1 MIRKLR
7 IEGQLIDQL
16 VEASNICNRTPLY
29 MSPEGLPNTGHTT
42 YPTHL
47 MGSNPRLSQQPYTGP
62 LALFEESPVTS
73 GRPGASYRDQ
83 AGLLGREQSVGWAEI
98 RAFTAHWQPGFQ
110 PNPCSSAD

>member
-47 MGSNPRLSQQPYTGP
+47 MGSKTFAA
-62 LALFEESPVTS
+62 AL
-73 GRPGASYRDQ
+73 Y
-83 AGLLGREQSVGWAEI
+83 
-98 RAFTAHWQPGFQ
+98 RAFGIV
-110 PNPCSSAD
+110 

>member
-1 MIRKLR
+1 
-7 IEGQLIDQL
+7 
-16 VEASNICNRTPLY
+16 

-73 GRPGASYRDQ
+73 GRL
-83 AGLLGREQSVGWAEI
+83 GLPIETRRVCWVES
-98 RAFTAHWQPGFQ
+98 RAWDGQR
-110 PNPCSSAD
+110 